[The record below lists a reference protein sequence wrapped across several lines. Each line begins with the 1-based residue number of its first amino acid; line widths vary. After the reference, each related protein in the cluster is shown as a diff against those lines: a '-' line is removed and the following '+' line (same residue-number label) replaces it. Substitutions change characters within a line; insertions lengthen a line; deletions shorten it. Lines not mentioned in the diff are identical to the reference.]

1 MAVLAICGVLAAAAL
16 ADLTRIHDPQGD
28 VQGASV
34 PEDSK
39 LDVRYAVA
47 RHNPDTPSILVHKI
61 GFYDPNAVHSLEPGN
76 AVEPAAC
83 VFLYT
88 HRPATTF
95 YRRLCVSYEGDHSEP
110 FTDSDGKIHGRAQ
123 VSFPSSNVVR
133 FSFPRRRLPDAH
145 RRYFWR
151 VETFWNYPQG
161 GCQGNGDP
169 CTDRA
174 PDSGVVEHT
183 LPHD

>member
-76 AVEPAAC
+76 AVEPAAW
-83 VFLYT
+83 VLFYT
-88 HRPATTF
+88 HP
-95 YRRLCVSYEGDHSEP
+95 P
-110 FTDSDGKIHGRAQ
+110 
-123 VSFPSSNVVR
+123 PSTV
-133 FSFPRRRLPDAH
+133 
-145 RRYFWR
+145 
-151 VETFWNYPQG
+151 
-161 GCQGNGDP
+161 
-169 CTDRA
+169 
-174 PDSGVVEHT
+174 
-183 LPHD
+183 